1 MMALIVY
8 IYNILGD
15 REKVGEFTDPL
26 ACATFA
32 LALHDKIQRDNEKE
46 KYNIKSI
53 TIKDENEVDRWKE
66 VVGWQP
72 LFLSWLYPDSW

>member
-8 IYNILGD
+8 IYSAIGE
-15 REKVGEFTDPL
+15 REKVGEFTDNL

-32 LALHDKIQRDNEKE
+32 LALNEKIQRDNANEKV
-46 KYNIKSI
+46 NIKSV

-66 VVGWQP
+66 VVG
-72 LFLSWLYPDSW
+72 